1 MQHVIS
7 RPDRLPY
14 RSPVLVIHGSAA
26 ALTRQTGTNNK
37 NDGGTGVGKTRS
49 AGNGNCAGC

>member
-1 MQHVIS
+1 MQNVVS

-14 RSPVLVIHGSAA
+14 LSPVLVIHGSAA

-37 NDGGTGVGKTRS
+37 NDGGTGIGKTRS